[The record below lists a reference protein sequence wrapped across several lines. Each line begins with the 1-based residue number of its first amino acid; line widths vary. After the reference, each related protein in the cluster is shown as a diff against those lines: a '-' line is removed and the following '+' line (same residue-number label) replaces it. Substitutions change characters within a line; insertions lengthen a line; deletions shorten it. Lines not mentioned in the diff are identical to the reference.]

1 MKVSFLALAAAV
13 ALATLSPGAADAQTT
28 VPWANPAKV
37 FTTVDAVSINLNCV
51 EVTGIVQG
59 ESTPSTW
66 RTYTYSTV
74 TTVDSTGWAAMCQR
88 NALLAMSKPGQYL
101 LEIYFSGSISAPSYC
116 KLTRVNP

>member
-13 ALATLSPGAADAQTT
+13 ALAAFSPGAARAQSVPYATT
-28 VPWANPAKV
+28 AKV
-37 FTTVDAVSINLNCV
+37 FTTVDAVSVTANYV

-59 ESTPSTW
+59 EATPSTW
-66 RTYTYSTV
+66 KTYTYLSTV
-74 TTVDSTGWAAMCQR
+74 DPTAWAAMCQR

-101 LEIYFSGSISAPSYC
+101 LEIYYSSTTYSPYSYC